1 MKWLAKRWWF
11 WLLPVVAAVVLVV
24 HIYLAIWVRDYVN
37 RKLSEILGYRARVQA
52 LTLGSGPVASISKVL
67 LNANI
72 KAGIDWRR
80 VTNY

>member
-37 RKLSEILGYRARVQA
+37 RKLSEIPGYRVQ
-52 LTLGSGPVASISKVL
+52 GCKP
-67 LNANI
+67 
-72 KAGIDWRR
+72 
-80 VTNY
+80 